1 MIDVLDRSPRPAG
14 SYAEACE
21 RFEASL
27 LRDTPDVD
35 PLSRSRLE
43 TPGQR
48 ATRAIVFLHGLTNSP
63 QQFGMFSQ
71 RFLARGYS
79 VLTPR
84 LPYHGYVD
92 RMTKDLA
99 QLRAA
104 QLIDVTAEAIDIAC
118 GLADEVTVCGLS
130 LGGVLA
136 IWAAQFRRIAV
147 AAVIAPAIGL
157 PILPLRATGFTF
169 GALGK
174 LPNRFIWW
182 DPRSKEKIPGPPYAY
197 PRWSTHALV
206 QTQRLG
212 LDLMDAARHSAPR
225 ADTTWVITNAS
236 DLAVNNAA
244 SVLLV
249 KRWRGA
255 GATRV
260 KTFQFPRHMKLWHD
274 VIDPLQPHAQ
284 PDLVHPM
291 LEEIIADGRTPAVA
305 TPRPQVVTEET

>member
-1 MIDVLDRSPRPAG
+1 MVLTQALDRAARPAG
-14 SYAEACE
+14 SFDEARA
-21 RFEASL
+21 RFEESL
-27 LRDTPDVD
+27 QRDTPDVD
-35 PLSRSRLE
+35 PASRSRLE

-48 ATRAIVFLHGLTNSP
+48 TTRAIVFLHGLTNSP

-71 RFLARGYS
+71 RFLARGYA

-84 LPYHGYVD
+84 MPYHGYSD

-99 QLRAA
+99 HLTAA
-104 QLIDVTAEAIDIAC
+104 QLVDVTSEAIDVAS

-136 IWAAQFRRIAV
+136 IWAAQYRPISM

-157 PILPLRATGFTF
+157 PVLPLPATGFAF
-169 GALGK
+169 GALGR
-174 LPNRFIWW
+174 LPNRFVWW
-182 DPRSKEKIPGPPYAY
+182 DPRYKDKMPGPPYAY

-212 LDLMDAARHSAPR
+212 LDLMDVARGSPPVAR
-225 ADTTWVITNAS
+225 STWIITNAS

-244 SVLLV
+244 SVQIV
-249 KRWRGA
+249 KSWRAA
-255 GATRV
+255 GATNV
-260 KTFQFPRHMKLWHD
+260 HTFQFPRHMKLWHD

-284 PDLVHPM
+284 PGLVHPM
-291 LEEIIADGRTPAVA
+291 LEEIITEGRPPAVA
-305 TPRPQVVTEET
+305 AAPSVGN

>member
-1 MIDVLDRSPRPAG
+1 MPTLDRPTQPAA
-14 SYAEACE
+14 SYDDACA

-27 LRDTPDVD
+27 QGDTQDVD

-43 TPGQR
+43 TPGHHT
-48 ATRAIVFLHGLTNSP
+48 TRAIVFLHGLTNSP

-71 RFLARGYS
+71 RFLMRGYS

-84 LPYHGYVD
+84 MPYHGYVD
-92 RMTKDLA
+92 RMTTDLA

-104 QLIDVTAEAIDIAC
+104 QLIDVTSEAIDVAS

-136 IWAAQFRRIAV
+136 IWAAQYRPISV

-157 PILPLRATGFTF
+157 PVLPLSATSFAF
-169 GALGK
+169 GALGR

-182 DPRSKEKIPGPPYAY
+182 DPRYKEKMPGPPYAY

-212 LDLMDAARHSAPR
+212 LDLMEAAGHALPR
-225 ADTTWVITNAS
+225 AKSTWMITNAS

-244 SVLLV
+244 SVKIV
-249 KRWRGA
+249 KAWQTA
-255 GATRV
+255 GATNV
-260 KTFQFPRHMKLWHD
+260 HAFQFPKHMKLWHD

-291 LEEIIADGRTPAVA
+291 LEEIIAEGRAPAIAAA
-305 TPRPQVVTEET
+305 TSGRAN